1 MRIRAKLLITF
12 LVIALGPLI
21 VVSWLQNRATARLGD
36 DLATQIRKT
45 LAEDATLQ
53 LRQLVD
59 DAGLILKGDRV
70 IVEQALRTQ
79 AHEVEGCLAAEPPRT
94 RPRVYFS
101 SDFDLG
107 GTAPPDMVLSPKHY
121 TAPGGAEQM

>member
-1 MRIRAKLLITF
+1 MGIRAKLLIT
-12 LVIALGPLI
+12 LLIIALGPLI

-94 RPRVYFS
+94 HPRVYFS

-107 GTAPPDMVLSPKHY
+107 GTAPPAKTALTLSP
-121 TAPGGAEQM
+121 